1 MSRLPRPVSA
11 KTKNKNTKASD
22 AWHVVPHIVTM
33 SDGTTIDMPATD
45 PMDAIMRVNRVTDDW
60 QAGIDEWKSNKPW
73 LTDRSE

>member
-22 AWHVVPHIVTM
+22 ALHIVPHIVTM
-33 SDGTTIDMPATD
+33 SDGTTIEVPAAD
-45 PMDAIMRVNRVTDDW
+45 PLDAINMIKRVTTSW